1 MAEPLDP
8 ARYVP
13 LAAAAVGLELAPED
27 LGNVI
32 GAFAVLAR
40 VAGPVMAFPLPED
53 LTAAAVFTPD
63 AIPAPDN
70 GDVR

>member
-8 ARYVP
+8 ANYVP
-13 LAAAAVGLELAPED
+13 QAATAVGLTIAPEE

-40 VAGPVMAFPLPED
+40 VAAQVMAMPLPED
-53 LTAAAVFTPD
+53 LVAAPIF
-63 AIPAPDN
+63 APDE
-70 GDVR
+70 GEKR